1 MQRHGGN
8 RNRINYDCR
17 VLTDMLIAVLRAVLS
32 ISQAI
37 WLCAYESVFF
47 QFGCSTALVNRH
59 RLRAVVEYVLHCDE
73 CLVIY
78 LSSTRIACVLIC

>member
-1 MQRHGGN
+1 MQRHGGSH
-8 RNRINYDCR
+8 NRISYDCR

-37 WLCAYESVFF
+37 LLCAYESVFF
-47 QFGCSTALVNRH
+47 QFDCSTALVNCH

-73 CLVIY
+73 CLVI
-78 LSSTRIACVLIC
+78 TGI

>member
-1 MQRHGGN
+1 ML
-8 RNRINYDCR
+8 CR
-17 VLTDMLIAVLRAVLS
+17 VLNDVLRAVLS

-73 CLVIY
+73 CPVIY
-78 LSSTRIACVLIC
+78 AYCLCADLLI